1 MKMHN
6 VHFRNKRKTT
16 SKATVDIQ
24 RISTLAG
31 ITILILAPI
40 AYLIGT
46 YYYYGYLNTFGV
58 DSSHFPISTQET
70 YIYAYQALTI
80 GLIKSTNAISSALNE
95 NLIFII
101 ITAILSIPFFYLA
114 IHQKTIKIIKFIIE
128 KWNSLLSLEKTD
140 KLALATAISFL
151 TLNIIF
157 SLLYLYFCITLIV
170 LLAGS
175 IPFNLG
181 KIAAEKSISLYLKS
195 GCHYEKNSTWSN
207 CTVIMKDNKII
218 YEGISIIE
226 NKEKIAIFN
235 ASGTKIIPNSANY
248 VITRNYQR

>member
-6 VHFRNKRKTT
+6 IHPRNRRKEIST
-16 SKATVDIQ
+16 KTVDTQ
-24 RISTLAG
+24 RISTIVG
-31 ITILILAPI
+31 VTIIILAPI

-58 DSSHFPISTQET
+58 DPSHFPASTQET
-70 YIYAYQALTI
+70 YIYAYQALTT
-80 GLIKSTNAISSALNE
+80 GLAKSTDVILNTLKE
-95 NLIFII
+95 NVLFIFI
-101 ITAILSIPFFYLA
+101 TFFLSIPLFYLL
-114 IHQKTIKIIKFIIE
+114 IHKKTEIIK
-128 KWNSLLSLEKTD
+128 KYLKKNWTNLLSPDKTD
-140 KLALATAISFL
+140 KLALATTLSFIL
-151 TLNIIF
+151 LNLIF
-157 SLLYLYFCITLIV
+157 SILYLYFCIAIIA

-175 IPFNLG
+175 IPYNLG
-181 KIAAEKSISLYLKS
+181 KSAANKSISTYLKS
-195 GCHYEKNSTWSN
+195 GCHYEKNFTWNN
-207 CTVIMKDNKII
+207 CTAIMEENKII